1 MLKTTFITI
10 FSSVFISLAFAQNPL
25 FIPDTL
31 SGTNI
36 SLTIKDSTHTFFTG
50 IKTKTIAYDG
60 SYLGKTI
67 ILQKSQNVTL
77 NVNNQLTD
85 TTTTHW
91 HGLHIAAKNDG
102 SPHNPI
108 MAGKTWSPSFTVMDN
123 AATYWYHPHL
133 HGKTMAQVVK
143 GAAGLIIVRD
153 NIEGALKLPRTYGV
167 DDFPIIM
174 QFQNIDNATKQIVVD
189 DEMDN
194 TTMVNGTINPYLNCP
209 AQIVRLRLLNAS
221 SHRVFQ
227 LGFSD
232 NRSFQQI
239 TSDGGL
245 LNAPVSLTRLQ
256 LGSGER
262 AEILVNLSGLTGQ
275 TLNLQQF
282 GNELPDGYPGGA
294 PMTMM
299 GSSMNMGILDNKT
312 FTFLQLRVGAATTGA
327 ITTIPT
333 TLTTN
338 TTPSVLG
345 AETQSFLLQGSPM
358 MSMTNFVMNGKK
370 YDEKRMDFTTTKDKT
385 MIWTITNQSMMAH
398 PFHIHGN
405 SFYILSINGAT
416 PPANMLG
423 KKDVVIVPPMT
434 GSVRLITKYEDYSD
448 PAMPYMFHCHILSHE
463 DGGMM
468 GQFIVNSLTS
478 GLHEHDNGLSSFV
491 TVYPNPSNGKML
503 SIDMTDDQNPM
514 LSISIYNNLGQL
526 IHTEPLKQGVLKANL
541 SNFSLTNGSYLLKI
555 ETQKGYL
562 TKKVSVSN

>member
-1 MLKTTFITI
+1 MLKTTLAIV
-10 FSSVFISLAFAQNPL
+10 FSSALINLCLAQNPL
-25 FIPDTL
+25 FIPDTV

-50 IKTKTIAYDG
+50 TKTKTIAYNG

-67 ILQKSQNVTL
+67 ILTKGQNVTL
-77 NVNNQLTD
+77 NVNNQLAD

-108 MAGKTWSPSFTVMDN
+108 MAGQTWSPSFTVMDN

-133 HGKTMAQVVK
+133 HGKTMAQVLK

-153 NIEGALKLPRTYGV
+153 NIESALKLPRTYGV

-174 QFQNIDNATKQIVVD
+174 QFQTIDNATKQIVVD

-194 TTMVNGTINPYLNCP
+194 TTIVNGTINPYLNCP
-209 AQIVRLRLLNAS
+209 AQVVRLRLLNAS

-245 LNAPVSLTRLQ
+245 LNAPVTLTRLQ

-262 AEILVNLSGLTGQ
+262 AEILVNLSGLVGQ
-275 TLNLQQF
+275 TLNFQQF
-282 GNELPDGYPGGA
+282 GNELPDGYPGGP
-294 PMTMM
+294 PMIM
-299 GSSMNMGILDNKT
+299 GGGSMNMGILDNKT
-312 FTFLQLRVGAATTGA
+312 FTVLQLRVGAATTGA

-338 TTPSVLG
+338 STPSVSG

-370 YDEKRMDFTTTKDKT
+370 YDEKRTDFTTTKDKT

-423 KKDVVIVPPMT
+423 KKDVVIVPPQN
-434 GSVRLITKYEDYSD
+434 GVVRLAMKYEDFSD
-448 PAMPYMFHCHILSHE
+448 PTMPYMFHCHILSHE

-468 GQFIVNSLTS
+468 GQFVVNNLVS
-478 GLHEHDNGLSSFV
+478 GLHEHDNGLAAYV
-491 TVYPNPSNGKML
+491 TVYPNPNKGNTL
-503 SIDMTDDQNPM
+503 SIDMTDNQNPM
-514 LSISIYNNLGQL
+514 TALTLYNNLGQL
-526 IHTEPLKQGVLKANL
+526 IHTESLKQGALKVNLTNL
-541 SNFSLTNGSYLLKI
+541 SLANGSYLLKI

-562 TKKVSVSN
+562 TKKISVSN

>member
-1 MLKTTFITI
+1 MLKTTLAIV
-10 FSSVFISLAFAQNPL
+10 FSSALINLCLAQNPL
-25 FIPDTL
+25 FIPDTV

-50 IKTKTIAYDG
+50 TKTKTIAYNG

-67 ILQKSQNVTL
+67 ILTKGQNVTL
-77 NVNNQLTD
+77 NVNNQLAD

-108 MAGKTWSPSFTVMDN
+108 MAGQTWSPSFTVMDN

-153 NIEGALKLPRTYGV
+153 NIESALKLPRTYGV

-174 QFQNIDNATKQIVVD
+174 QFQTIDNATKQIVVD

-209 AQIVRLRLLNAS
+209 AQLVRLRLLNAS

-245 LNAPVSLTRLQ
+245 LNAPVTLTRLQ

-262 AEILVNLSGLTGQ
+262 AEILVNLSGLVGQ

-282 GNELPDGYPGGA
+282 GNELPEGYPGGP
-294 PMTMM
+294 PMTM
-299 GSSMNMGILDNKT
+299 GGGSMNMGVLDNKT
-312 FTFLQLRVGAATTGA
+312 FTVLQLRVGAATTGA

-333 TLTTN
+333 ILSTN
-338 TTPSVLG
+338 TTPSVTG
-345 AETQSFLLQGSPM
+345 AETQNFLLQGSPM

-370 YDEKRMDFTTTKDKT
+370 YDEKRTDFTTTKDKT

-416 PPANMLG
+416 PSANMLG
-423 KKDVVIVPPMT
+423 KKDVVIVPPQN
-434 GSVRLITKYEDYSD
+434 GVVRLAMKYEDFSD
-448 PAMPYMFHCHILSHE
+448 PTMPYMFHCHILSHE

-468 GQFIVNSLTS
+468 GQFVVNNLVS
-478 GLHEHDNGLSSFV
+478 GLHEHDNGLAAYV
-491 TVYPNPSNGKML
+491 TVYPNPNKGNTL
-503 SIDMTDDQNPM
+503 SIDMTDEQNPM
-514 LSISIYNNLGQL
+514 TSLTLYNHLGQL
-526 IHTEPLKQGVLKANL
+526 IYTELLKQGALKVNLTNL
-541 SNFSLTNGSYLLKI
+541 SLANGSYVLKI

-562 TKKVSVSN
+562 TKKISVSN